1 MLASGDA
8 YKLLRDGHL
17 EVPRKFRNVERFLVD
32 RDISKAAKPLRLL
45 GGAPKSLGLP
55 MAQALMSP
63 WRRPTSERSGQS
75 LHARCLDGPAHG
87 HILMQKHAKAQS
99 INLCCGS

>member
-45 GGAPKSLGLP
+45 GGALKLGLP
-55 MAQALMSP
+55 MA
-63 WRRPTSERSGQS
+63 RP
-75 LHARCLDGPAHG
+75 
-87 HILMQKHAKAQS
+87 
-99 INLCCGS
+99 